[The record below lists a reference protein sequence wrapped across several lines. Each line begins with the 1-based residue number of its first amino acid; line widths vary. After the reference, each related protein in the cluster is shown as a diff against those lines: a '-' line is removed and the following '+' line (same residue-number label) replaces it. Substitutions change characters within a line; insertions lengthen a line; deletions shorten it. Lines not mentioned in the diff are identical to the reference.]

1 MKDEQKIEQANRA
14 SGAAIAFILAIVF
27 FVVLS
32 VGVKLLVRPP
42 AIDADRAE
50 LRYKALAD
58 MRANEDKVLNT
69 PAIIDK
75 QHGTV
80 QLPIDTAIQIAAEK
94 WAAPGAARADLAA
107 RVAKATAPIKP
118 VSFE

>member
-1 MKDEQKIEQANRA
+1 MKAEQINRT
-14 SGAAIAFILAIVF
+14 SAAVIAFIAAIVF

-32 VGVKLLVRPP
+32 VGVKLLVQPP
-42 AIDADRAE
+42 AIDADRAT

-69 PAIIDK
+69 PAMIDK

-94 WAAPGAARADLAA
+94 WATPGAARADLAT